1 MNYELGVS
9 TQASFG
15 GAAISFDYNRG
26 WSSAATN
33 TVTDTNGGEK
43 TRTCA
48 AYQCEGGTTW
58 QWQMKFKS
66 RKAAAKFNNCIFVCT
81 PNQGSFPKCPFGTCC
96 TSEDRKDECST
107 CSRRWCDPKDDECP
121 LNPSNSAHRRFCGTK
136 DDNYIDFLKMLRD
149 RVETAARVAEREN
162 ENFEHLQG
170 ERKIDERA
178 LRGYQQLYKDN
189 FQLDFTEEPDAKK
202 IRDNVRSDLR
212 NLTAKVL
219 KKNLKEFREYL
230 RAAHDQNN
238 DFDY

>member
-1 MNYELGVS
+1 MKLKTS
-9 TQASFG
+9 SFKTQ
-15 GAAISFDYNRG
+15 FD
-26 WSSAATN
+26 
-33 TVTDTNGGEK
+33 
-43 TRTCA
+43 
-48 AYQCEGGTTW
+48 
-58 QWQMKFKS
+58 
-66 RKAAAKFNNCIFVCT
+66 NCIFVCT
-81 PNQGSFPKCPFGTCC
+81 PNQVRASAARFAAMPLAWVPALLHRPQHVWLLPETNADTRTQGSFPKCPFGTCC

-107 CSRRWCDPKDDECP
+107 CSRLWCDPKNVKCP
-121 LNPSNSAHRRFCGTK
+121 LNPAHKDHRRFCGTT
-136 DDNYIDFLKMLRD
+136 DFDYIDFLKMLRD

-219 KKNLKEFREYL
+219 KKNLKEVRGTLYA
-230 RAAHDQNN
+230 RTTTSRVRRVNN
-238 DFDY
+238 CLLYSTVS